1 MNRFKKKFL
10 FHCSSK
16 AANNYLRALM
26 STLETMKQ
34 MLDGQHSISDD
45 VIGRDVVLHYTD
57 TEEKWL
63 QLQFSKMQSQFKK
76 VQFSQADL
84 MPVIDLL
91 TSKKPLP
98 HETVPAYI
106 NLMAERCRLVLKMFP
121 EFSNLSDENQIWLL
135 QNNTMKTIGL
145 SILHVSVL
153 QVVPSNQC
161 GHIGNFILSDRFS
174 FKSSPNIW

>member
-1 MNRFKKKFL
+1 
-10 FHCSSK
+10 
-16 AANNYLRALM
+16 
-26 STLETMKQ
+26 

-98 HETVPAYI
+98 P
-106 NLMAERCRLVLKMFP
+106 P
-121 EFSNLSDENQIWLL
+121 PS
-135 QNNTMKTIGL
+135 
-145 SILHVSVL
+145 SIHGMTSTA
-153 QVVPSNQC
+153 P
-161 GHIGNFILSDRFS
+161 
-174 FKSSPNIW
+174 